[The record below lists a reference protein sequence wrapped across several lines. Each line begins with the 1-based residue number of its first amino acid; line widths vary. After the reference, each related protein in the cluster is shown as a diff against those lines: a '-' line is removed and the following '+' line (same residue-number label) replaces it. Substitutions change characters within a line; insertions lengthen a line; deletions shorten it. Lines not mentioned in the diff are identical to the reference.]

1 VLSLFFVFFSVL
13 VGVSM
18 SSTKKTPREK
28 KKQGLAGNL
37 VEIAWK
43 GHVHLL
49 HPSPSAYSAV
59 MGDVAMWT
67 GLVTGSLMLL
77 SPTLFRLWRWHGVAG
92 ATPRFMLA
100 AGLPFFAGSAL
111 FAVMYPASAFAV
123 ASAVTGSTGP
133 TPAATA
139 ALQALVAIGAL
150 LLVFY
155 KGAKFSM
162 FKPAEEM
169 VYIGLDEQSRTKGKA
184 AIDVAGA
191 QTGKSV
197 GSILQQV
204 VLVASAGS
212 MAAALPVMALAFF
225 GILTAWKR
233 SVDRLDT
240 LHVCELSSQD
250 EEGEARE
257 EGGGA
262 QHSSALDDLVVG
274 V

>member
-1 VLSLFFVFFSVL
+1 
-13 VGVSM
+13 
-18 SSTKKTPREK
+18 
-28 KKQGLAGNL
+28 
-37 VEIAWK
+37 
-43 GHVHLL
+43 
-49 HPSPSAYSAV
+49 

-100 AGLPFFAGSAL
+100 AGRPFFAGSAL
-111 FAVMYPASAFAV
+111 FAAVYPASAFAV

-139 ALQALVAIGAL
+139 ALKALVAVGAL

-169 VYIGLDEQSRTKGKA
+169 VYIGLDEKSRTKGKA

-197 GSILQQV
+197 GSVLQQV

-240 LHVCELSSQD
+240 LHVCAFSSQD
-250 EEGEARE
+250 EEEEE
-257 EGGGA
+257 EGGEEGGEGEGGA
-262 QHSSALDDLVVG
+262 PSALDDNLVVG